1 VERAY
6 GGTVKAILAI
16 GALLA
21 MCLAFAGSAE
31 ATKKHRRPFC
41 SSFANT
47 QVLKHNRTVRILY
60 IQHPDQEDIYG
71 IPATVYACFPA
82 RKRRTKLFEIPSSE
96 VWTHKIMRLND
107 RYFAFAATTE
117 DIVCEKYMQPD
128 CTGAYVQAFR
138 VANGAARCGTSVF
151 ASALALTSGGWIAW
165 LPSGSQPL
173 TLSACDSAGSRTL
186 DQGTI
191 DPKSVRALGTSVQW
205 TRDGQS
211 RSAELR

>member
-1 VERAY
+1 
-6 GGTVKAILAI
+6 VKATFAI

-21 MCLAFAGSAE
+21 MCLAFAGSAA
-31 ATKKHRRPFC
+31 ATKKHKRPFC
-41 SSFANT
+41 SSFHNT

-96 VWTHKIMRLND
+96 VWTHKIMRLNE

-128 CTGAYVQAFR
+128 CTGAYVESFR
-138 VANGAARCGTSVF
+138 VANGAARCGTSVP
-151 ASALALTSGGWIAW
+151 ATSALALTSRGWIAW
-165 LPSGSQPL
+165 LSGGSQPS

-191 DPKSVRALGTSVQW
+191 DPPSVRALGTSVEW
-205 TRDGQS
+205 TRDGQP
-211 RSAELR
+211 RSAQLR